1 MRTILFLFV
10 VIIIASCSK
19 EKDRPLNSP
28 PLLELCV
35 FVQNKNGDD
44 LLNPDTK
51 GNVRDSCD
59 IFHYNTKYPLKQ
71 EDIIQ
76 DPNGKFYMSLVF
88 FPDENNYQAFVL
100 MWDDKTTDII
110 SCDKMGNEI
119 FLNGEEVVGNEWYK
133 PITIIR

>member
-19 EKDRPLNSP
+19 EKDSDLNSP
-28 PLLELCV
+28 PLLRLYV
-35 FVQNKNGDD
+35 FVQNKAGDD

-51 GNVRDSCD
+51 GNVRDSCH
-59 IFHYNTKYPLKQ
+59 IFHYNTKYPLKE

-76 DPNGKFYMSLVF
+76 DSNGKFYIKLLF
-88 FPDENNYQAFVL
+88 FPDENNFQTFVL

-119 FLNGEEVVGNEWYK
+119 FLNGEEVVGDELYK